1 MQTANMQDFRRK
13 LGFSDFPIEGK
24 LTIFSLTFAKRV
36 ERSTNGARRIYA
48 TMRFKFLKIFFKTKT
63 IANLAVNFFSS

>member
-48 TMRFKFLKIFFKTKT
+48 TKTKT